1 MAPAR
6 GGTLRPLEVVFPG
19 AQKQRLFLKSAA
31 EPHRQEREIP
41 MKLLIISALA
51 AVALFSTVTLRSH
64 TPAMQSSF
72 ATADVMSL
80 QALTSAVDVSRL
92 PIEEFED
99 LTLIYP
105 TKR

>member
-1 MAPAR
+1 
-6 GGTLRPLEVVFPG
+6 
-19 AQKQRLFLKSAA
+19 
-31 EPHRQEREIP
+31 
-41 MKLLIISALA
+41 MKLLIISAFA

-64 TPAMQSSF
+64 SPAMQSSF

>member
-1 MAPAR
+1 
-6 GGTLRPLEVVFPG
+6 
-19 AQKQRLFLKSAA
+19 
-31 EPHRQEREIP
+31 
-41 MKLLIISALA
+41 
-51 AVALFSTVTLRSH
+51 
-64 TPAMQSSF
+64 
-72 ATADVMSL
+72 MSL